1 LNTKTRLK
9 FVDRV
14 PTEERL
20 RSISQAEPYS
30 RNALEHV
37 DWNKEKEGY
46 KSIFTDESQAKVQ
59 LNLRAAAFA
68 QLNDFMDF
76 ALHYHEETRA
86 FWIFDA
92 MISST
97 EVDVLAIAGWIL
109 RYPHL
114 VFSLLRSHLDANHPR
129 LTEPFD
135 GIRQPIIDAVVL
147 STNDA
152 PVAALVALEK
162 LGFDIAELSF
172 SQYSSVLWNASMVVR
187 GHQTVQETLLVLHEQ
202 RKRVESSA
210 DAEYAHHQALQ
221 VAFERAEDAFESC
234 PCDEQGRP
242 TRQRTAPIRVRIHPK
257 IPKKKAPNT
266 DAPPSDPVPV
276 DAPTLDPLPA
286 DAPTEQIAPS
296 LKLPVVVAD
305 IRVDKPSTARLHSH
319 VRLTAASKPAKQTL
333 LWRREILDGIVKV
346 SFRGEM
352 EIELF
357 HHPPPE
363 YADMEWSMYDCGS
376 TATTR
381 AMMDAIKRLYVE
393 NSEACGFSKV
403 LTGSAEVQ
411 DVFDDLKESV
421 NIPVD
426 GPGWEGFNA
435 SQKEAIQ
442 RSFKSNLSLIWGPPG
457 EAASFVKSR

>member
-1 LNTKTRLK
+1 
-9 FVDRV
+9 
-14 PTEERL
+14 
-20 RSISQAEPYS
+20 
-30 RNALEHV
+30 V
-37 DWNKEKEGY
+37 DWTEHKDVY
-46 KSIFTDESQAKVQ
+46 HAIFTESQAKVQ
-59 LNLRAAAFA
+59 LNLRAVAFA
-68 QLNDFMDF
+68 ELNDLMDF

-92 MISST
+92 MLSSI

-114 VFSLLRSHLDANHPR
+114 VFSLLRSHLDTNHPR

-135 GIRQPIIDAVVL
+135 SIRQPIIDAVVL

-202 RKRVESSA
+202 RKRVEGSA
-210 DAEYAHHQALQ
+210 DAEYAHYQALQ

-257 IPKKKAPNT
+257 RKKAPIT
-266 DAPPSDPVPV
+266 DAPPPDPVPV
-276 DAPTLDPLPA
+276 DAPTLSPAPA
-286 DAPTEQIAPS
+286 DAPTEQTAPS

-319 VRLTAASKPAKQTL
+319 VRLTAASKPEKQTL

-357 HHPPPE
+357 HYPPPE
-363 YADMEWSMYDCGS
+363 YADMEWSLYDCGS

-393 NSEACGFSKV
+393 KSEACGFSKV
-403 LTGSAEVQ
+403 LTGLAESQ
-411 DVFDDLKESV
+411 DVVDELEESGG
-421 NIPVD
+421 IPVV
-426 GPGWEGFNA
+426 GSGWEGFNA
-435 SQKEAIQ
+435 GQKEAIQ
-442 RSFKSNLSLIWGPPG
+442 RTFKSDLSLIWGPPG
-457 EAASFVKSR
+457 EAVSFVESR